1 MSKADFIKNVAK
13 KGNITVAEA
22 KRHVELVFDTVE
34 AGLKSAKSNGG
45 AYQIGTFGTFR
56 ISKRGARMGRN
67 PKTGEAIKI
76 KASRSLRFKPAAQ
89 LKDAAGC

>member
-13 KGNITVAEA
+13 KGNISVAEA
-22 KRHVELVFDTVE
+22 KRNVELIFDTIG

-56 ISKRGARMGRN
+56 ISKRGARVGRN

-76 KASRSLRFKPAAQ
+76 KPSKSLRFKPAAQ
-89 LKDAAGC
+89 LKEAAGC

>member
-1 MSKADFIKNVAK
+1 MSKAGFIKNVAK

-22 KRHVELVFDTVE
+22 KRHVELVFDTIE
-34 AGLKSAKSNGG
+34 TGLKSAKSNGG

-67 PKTGEAIKI
+67 PKTGDAIKI
-76 KASRSLRFKPAAQ
+76 KASKSLRFRPAAQ

>member
-13 KGNITVAEA
+13 KGNITAAEA
-22 KRHVELVFDTVE
+22 KRHVELIFDTIE
-34 AGLKSAKSNGG
+34 AGLKSAKGNGG

-76 KASRSLRFKPAAQ
+76 RASRSLRFKPAAQ
-89 LKDAAGC
+89 LKEAAGC